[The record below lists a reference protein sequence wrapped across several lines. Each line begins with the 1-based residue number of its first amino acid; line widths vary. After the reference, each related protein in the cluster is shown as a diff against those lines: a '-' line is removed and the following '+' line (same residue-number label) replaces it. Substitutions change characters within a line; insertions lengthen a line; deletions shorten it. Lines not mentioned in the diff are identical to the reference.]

1 MREDTDIHDEDGYQ
15 QAERPTDDADRI
27 AMSDADQ
34 RESVDG
40 EPYDPAHRSVD
51 DRSTGDETE
60 TVVPS
65 AAESEGEIRSDDEP
79 RAASAAMSDDPAA
92 ASTTDERAGTDERV
106 GTDGRAGTD
115 EQAATADGVES
126 AELMPGEVP
135 AEPPVTAVGWA
146 EGAAEDMRVRWQE
159 LQLRFVDDP
168 SGVAGE
174 ARALVAEAVRAVT
187 DALAEQQRQ
196 LDSWST
202 AEGGDTEQLRVV
214 VQQYRDFFDRMLDR
228 AV

>member
-15 QAERPTDDADRI
+15 QAERPTDHADRI
-27 AMSDADQ
+27 ATPDADQ

-51 DRSTGDETE
+51 DRSTGDEAE

-65 AAESEGEIRSDDEP
+65 AAGSEGEIRSDDEP
-79 RAASAAMSDDPAA
+79 RAASAAMSDEPAA
-92 ASTTDERAGTDERV
+92 ASTTDERAGTDE
-106 GTDGRAGTD
+106 
-115 EQAATADGVES
+115 QAATADRVES
-126 AELMPGEVP
+126 AELMPGEAP
-135 AEPPVTAVGWA
+135 AEPTTTAVGWA

>member
-1 MREDTDIHDEDGYQ
+1 MRDDTEIHDEDGYR
-15 QAERPTDDADRI
+15 QAERSTDDADRI
-27 AMSDADQ
+27 ATPDA
-34 RESVDG
+34 EPVDG
-40 EPYDPAHRSVD
+40 VPYDPAHRSGIE
-51 DRSTGDETE
+51 RSTNDEADTLA
-60 TVVPS
+60 PS
-65 AAESEGEIRSDDEP
+65 AADSDRDLRSDNEE
-79 RAASAAMSDDPAA
+79 RAASTAMSDEPAA
-92 ASTTDERAGTDERV
+92 PSTTDERAT
-106 GTDGRAGTD
+106 
-115 EQAATADGVES
+115 TADGVES

-135 AEPPVTAVGWA
+135 AGPTATAAGWA
-146 EGAAEDMRVRWQE
+146 EGAAGDMRARWQE

-187 DALAEQQRQ
+187 DALTEQQRQ

-214 VQQYRDFFDRMLDR
+214 VQQYRAFFDRMLDR

>member
-1 MREDTDIHDEDGYQ
+1 MTPPNGEKGFPMREDTDIHDEDGYQ

-27 AMSDADQ
+27 ATPDADQ

-51 DRSTGDETE
+51 DRSTGDEAE

-65 AAESEGEIRSDDEP
+65 AAGSEGEIRSDDEP
-79 RAASAAMSDDPAA
+79 RAASAAMSDEPAA
-92 ASTTDERAGTDERV
+92 ASTTDE
-106 GTDGRAGTD
+106 RAGTD

-126 AELMPGEVP
+126 AELMPGEAP